1 MKPYQTDFIRLA
13 LDADVLRFGEFALKS
28 GRVSPYFFN
37 LGAIASGGALA
48 RLAEAYAAAYRDAG
62 LEADMLFGPAY
73 KGIPLAA
80 TVATAL
86 AAQGVDLRF
95 AYNRKEIKDHGEG
108 GQLVGA
114 APKGQRVVIV
124 DDVLTAGTALRHS
137 VELLRSEGAEPV
149 AAMIA
154 LDRQERGSGDAS
166 AVQEAE
172 QALGLRVVPLV
183 TVNEVMMHLRDAGIA
198 PAALQGMRDYQA
210 RYGVQ

>member
-37 LGAIASGGALA
+37 LGAIASGGALS
-48 RLAEAYAAAYRDAG
+48 RLAAAYAAAYQDAG
-62 LEADMLFGPAY
+62 LDADMLFGPAY

-86 AAQGVDLRF
+86 AGHGVDLRF
-95 AYNRKEIKDHGEG
+95 AYNRKEVKDHGEG

-114 APKGQRVVIV
+114 SPRGQRVVIV
-124 DDVLTAGTALRHS
+124 DDVLTAGTALRQS

-183 TVNEVMMHLRDAGIA
+183 TVNEVMTHLRDAGIA
-198 PAALQGMRDYQA
+198 PEALEGMRTYQA
-210 RYGVQ
+210 RFGVG

>member
-13 LDADVLRFGEFALKS
+13 LDAEVLRFGEFALKS
-28 GRVSPYFFN
+28 GRISPYFFN

-48 RLAEAYAAAYRDAG
+48 RLANAYAAAYRDAG
-62 LEADMLFGPAY
+62 LAADLLFGPAY

-86 AAQGVDLRF
+86 AGQGVDLQF
-95 AYNRKEIKDHGEG
+95 AYNRKEVKDHGEG

-114 APKGQRVVIV
+114 VPRGQRVVIV
-124 DDVLTAGTALRHS
+124 DDVLTAGTALRQS
-137 VELLRSEGAEPV
+137 VEMLRAEGAEPV

-154 LDRQERGSGDAS
+154 LDRQERGAGTAS

-172 QALGLRVVPLV
+172 QELGLRVVPLV
-183 TVNEVMMHLRDAGIA
+183 TVNEVMAHLRDAGIA
-198 PAALQGMRDYQA
+198 PEALEQMRDYQG
-210 RYGVQ
+210 RYGI

>member
-13 LDADVLRFGEFALKS
+13 LDAEVLRFGEFALKS
-28 GRVSPYFFN
+28 GRISPYFFN

-48 RLAEAYAAAYRDAG
+48 RLANAYAAAYRDAG
-62 LEADMLFGPAY
+62 LEADLLFGPAY

-86 AAQGVDLRF
+86 AGQGVDLQF
-95 AYNRKEIKDHGEG
+95 AYNRKEVKDHGEG

-114 APKGQRVVIV
+114 APRGRRVVIV
-124 DDVLTAGTALRHS
+124 DDVLTAGTALRQS
-137 VELLRSEGAEPV
+137 VEMLRAEGAEPV

-154 LDRQERGSGDAS
+154 LDRQERGAGTAS

-172 QALGLRVVPLV
+172 QELGLRVVPLV
-183 TVNEVMMHLRDAGIA
+183 TVNEVMTHLRDAGIA
-198 PAALQGMRDYQA
+198 PEALTQMRDYQA
-210 RYGVQ
+210 RYGI

>member
-1 MKPYQTDFIRLA
+1 MKPYQSDFIRLA
-13 LDADVLRFGEFALKS
+13 LDAEVLRFGEFALKS
-28 GRVSPYFFN
+28 GRISPYFFN
-37 LGAIASGGALA
+37 LGAIATGGALA
-48 RLAEAYAAAYRDAG
+48 RLADAYAAAYRDAG

-124 DDVLTAGTALRHS
+124 DDVLTAGTALRQS

-183 TVNEVMMHLRDAGIA
+183 TVNEVMTHLRDAGIA
-198 PAALQGMRDYQA
+198 PAALEGMRDYQA
-210 RYGVQ
+210 RYGVH

>member
-13 LDADVLRFGEFALKS
+13 LDAEVLRFGEFALKS
-28 GRVSPYFFN
+28 GRISPYFFN

-48 RLAEAYAAAYRDAG
+48 RLAEAYAAAYRDAA
-62 LEADMLFGPAY
+62 LEADLLFGPAY

-86 AAQGVDLRF
+86 AGQGVDLQF
-95 AYNRKEIKDHGEG
+95 AYNRKEVKDHGEG

-114 APKGQRVVIV
+114 APRGQRVVIV
-124 DDVLTAGTALRHS
+124 DDVLTAGTALRQS

-154 LDRQERGSGDAS
+154 LDRQERGAGAAS

-172 QALGLRVVPLV
+172 QELGLRVVPLV
-183 TVNEVMMHLRDAGIA
+183 TVNEVMAHLRDAGIA
-198 PAALQGMRDYQA
+198 PEALAQMRDYQA
-210 RYGVQ
+210 RYGI